1 MKIPLLLLTIALNLT
16 STAFAQ
22 IKILEATSQRAAG
35 GRGGIFMNYTIKF
48 KNKKMVEAEIDSVK
62 SIADGLKLHHY
73 FQKNDNGLHEIGF
86 SQALHPAEKCATC
99 PDVVLKPVN
108 LTKGIMIYYRTGENK
123 SYVTKI
129 KKFKQLKE
137 VYQQ

>member
-1 MKIPLLLLTIALNLT
+1 MKILLLLLTIATNLT

-35 GRGGIFMNYTIKF
+35 GRGGIFMNYNIKF
-48 KNKKMVEAEIDSVK
+48 KNKKTVEAEIDSVK
-62 SIADGLKLHHY
+62 SMADGFKLHHY
-73 FQKNDNGLHEIGF
+73 FQKNDSGLHEIGF
-86 SQALHPAEKCATC
+86 SQTLHPAEKCATC
-99 PDVVLKPVN
+99 PDVILKPIN
-108 LTKGIMIYYRTGENK
+108 LTKGIVIYYRTGENK
-123 SYVTKI
+123 SYVKKI